1 MPIVTIALIEGRTK
15 EQKARI
21 VEEITD
27 TLVRVAKVKPESV
40 HIVISDHPKE
50 NLAKGGKLL
59 SDLSEFP

>member
-27 TLVRVAKVKPESV
+27 TLVRMEGISSV
-40 HIVISDHPKE
+40 SSLTNIINIRST
-50 NLAKGGKLL
+50 
-59 SDLSEFP
+59 